1 MIRITEGTPR
11 ATGYTPAG
19 WFSQDKNLTYSTP
32 PKSLMAE
39 DGGDQENPPGDTPGG
54 PQDGGQGSGAG
65 GGAGAAQETVAAIEE
80 PPVSEGG
87 EETQGTP
94 PSSEGTPAQPGT
106 DNNDSSEADEDS
118 DATIRLESQDDD
130 AHEDDGHEDNAPA
143 PPSQG
148 DAGGEEVVT
157 PQPTGSVTPSG
168 TKDKGPNPPPPGGM
182 MGPPK
187 DETKTTQR
195 QVPALM
201 APGSD
206 LRALSDED
214 VSRQVAAWKKIL
226 DDRTAVRD
234 EQKTPTSGDKS
245 STDVY
250 MPKENGTRV
259 NKERPLGQSR
269 KFRMHWSEMFLMN
282 FVALYYLTTNDE
294 PMIFKDTV
302 KRYSFLQ
309 KFDAKWE
316 SGKDDLSAPK
326 HLKGTH
332 LENSRHAQGLGL
344 VQYVQNFL
352 EFLSQMN
359 VAWESHAQV
368 DLYRVFEKG
377 LVGAALTKFQ
387 RIRRQATLADTGKS
401 FEKDFD
407 EFAKPY
413 LENIK
418 DLGRKAVNDLS
429 DAKQHVGE
437 NVFQYWAR
445 LKELHSRAVRENS
458 SFQELNERS
467 LMNKW
472 ESTLTGELYGHVTAQ
487 CRLNDDSKGSS
498 NIPDKVDH
506 PEAYRGWVKAQE
518 STFGPLWEQARKNE
532 RPKAYNSRAPPRNGQ
547 SARQRGWNNSRGTPG
562 QGPYNGGRN
571 TRNSPEA
578 AVAEVHVAN
587 GNNKTRDN
595 RVKAFQAK
603 FGVGSDAK
611 IPQTEKDRKQRVQ
624 QALQLGICLG
634 CHQQGHISSDEICPA
649 KNKPKGN
656 SKEFNNKPKPR
667 NSHARANVVAE
678 PNYESGFQDYG
689 YGAQDY
695 CYGVQGTP
703 SQK

>member
-1 MIRITEGTPR
+1 
-11 ATGYTPAG
+11 
-19 WFSQDKNLTYSTP
+19 
-32 PKSLMAE
+32 
-39 DGGDQENPPGDTPGG
+39 
-54 PQDGGQGSGAG
+54 
-65 GGAGAAQETVAAIEE
+65 
-80 PPVSEGG
+80 
-87 EETQGTP
+87 
-94 PSSEGTPAQPGT
+94 
-106 DNNDSSEADEDS
+106 
-118 DATIRLESQDDD
+118 
-130 AHEDDGHEDNAPA
+130 
-143 PPSQG
+143 
-148 DAGGEEVVT
+148 
-157 PQPTGSVTPSG
+157 
-168 TKDKGPNPPPPGGM
+168 

-187 DETKTTQR
+187 DETKIKQR
-195 QVPALM
+195 QVQALR

-214 VSRQVAAWKKIL
+214 VSMQIAALQKIL
-226 DDRTAVRD
+226 DDRRGQALAVSD
-234 EQKTPTSGDKS
+234 EQKTPTSGDDS

-250 MPKENGTRV
+250 MPKENGTHV
-259 NKERPLGQSR
+259 NKERPLVQSR
-269 KFRMHWSEMFLMN
+269 KFRRHWSEMFLVN
-282 FVALYYLTTNDE
+282 FVALYYLTTNDQ
-294 PMIFKDTV
+294 PMIFKDAV

-309 KFDAKWE
+309 NFDAKWE
-316 SGKDDLSAPK
+316 TGKDDLSAPK
-326 HLKGTH
+326 HLKGTD

-359 VAWESHAQV
+359 VAWGLLGAQV

-377 LVGAALTKFQ
+377 LKGAALTKFQ
-387 RIRRQATLADTGKS
+387 RIRRQATLASSGKS
-401 FEKDFD
+401 FETDFD

-472 ESTLTGELYGHVTAQ
+472 ESTLTVDLYQHVTAQ
-487 CRLNDDSKGSS
+487 SRLNDDSKGSS

-506 PEAYRGWVKAQE
+506 PKAYRGWVKAQE

-532 RPKAYNSRAPPRNGQ
+532 RQKAYNPRAPPRNGKG
-547 SARQRGWNNSRGTPG
+547 ARQQGWNNSRGTPG

-611 IPQTEKDRKQRVQ
+611 FPQTEKDRKQRIQ
-624 QALQLGICLG
+624 QALRLGICLD
-634 CHQQGHISSDEICPA
+634 CHQQGHISGDEICPA
-649 KNKPKGN
+649 KNKPKRN
-656 SKEFNNKPKPR
+656 SKEFNNKPKSR

-689 YGAQDY
+689 YGVQDY
-695 CYGVQGTP
+695 GYGVQGTP